1 MDFIALDFET
11 ANSNRHSACSIGVVK
26 VEDFK
31 VVSKK
36 SFLIKPKDNYFDW
49 RNTEIHGINH
59 DTVKDEPEFDVIY
72 NNLKDDF
79 EKYPIIAHNASFDMS
94 VLRRTLDLYNIPYPT
109 TLYSC
114 TYQLSKKVYKNLL
127 SYKLNSICDF
137 LKIDLIHHDALSD
150 ANACAEIAI
159 NIFKKH
165 SVFEFEQIRG
175 EFNLKVGQLL
185 PNSYKPSITISK
197 RTSTSINDLE
207 FEDKKDHENEFFNKN
222 IVFTGTLIS
231 MLRKEAQIKV
241 LEIGGK
247 CQNSVTSTTNFVVV
261 GEQDY
266 HRYGEG
272 FKSSKIK
279 KAEKVLF
286 NGNDIE
292 LISENQFLEMI
303 DFDSKKIENKISSKN
318 KVVIKKT
325 QKALNIFDSQV
336 VSFLPPSKLQE
347 KFAEQSKVNFF
358 DSLDLWLERFS
369 FDDLSENRI
378 NELTIYFN
386 NINTINPLD
395 NNKRAELIKELRNKL
410 EVFNDAFYDL
420 ELEDLL
426 LKNDS
431 FASFFEEISNA
442 IGADIQDDEFQTD
455 ALIKYEDNFYNSDER
470 NLVCD
475 FDEIIIDLTHE
486 ISSFNDNYDG
496 LNEFANEIIA
506 FYINILGRY
515 FPSFDK
521 YR

>member
-59 DTVKDEPEFDVIY
+59 DMVKDEPEFDIIY
-72 NNLKDDF
+72 DNLKDDF

-165 SVFEFEQIRG
+165 SVFEFEQIRE

-197 RTSTSINDLE
+197 STSTSINDLE
-207 FEDKKDHENEFFNKN
+207 FEDKKDPENEFFNKN

-279 KAEKVLF
+279 KAEKVLL

-303 DFDSKKIENKISSKN
+303 DFDSKKIENRKPSNN
-318 KVVIKKT
+318 KVVSNTKKKSKT
-325 QKALNIFDSQV
+325 SFEIPV
-336 VSFLPPSKLQE
+336 VSFSPAKEVQDKLTKQA
-347 KFAEQSKVNFF
+347 KINFF
-358 DSLDLWLERFS
+358 DSLELWIERFS
-369 FDDLSENRI
+369 IEDLSEKRI
-378 NELTIYFN
+378 NDLTKYFN
-386 NINTINPLD
+386 KINTIKILD
-395 NNKRAELIKELRNKL
+395 KNKRTELIKELRNKL
-410 EVFNDAFYDL
+410 EIFNDTFSDL
-420 ELEDLL
+420 ELEDLW

-431 FASFFEEISNA
+431 FSSFFYEISNA

-455 ALIKYEDNFYNSDER
+455 ALIEYEDNCYNSDER
-470 NLVCD
+470 NLVCA
-475 FDEIIIDLTHE
+475 FDEIIIGLKHE

-496 LNEFANEIIA
+496 LHEFTNEIIT
-506 FYINILGRY
+506 FYINILGKY